1 MQVFNVEVFDRS
13 FNLIFADQVDAIE
26 YEEDYIVLTKNT
38 IFTMY
43 SDAVEPGQ
51 FIHLTNNI
59 ENYFGVVSYIECDDL
74 NQMEIGYLP
83 FYSIFNTK
91 ILFDTNLQ
99 GSGQS
104 LETVIGGFIS
114 SYFKTN
120 TDTEQ
125 NIPTLGAINYSSSTT
140 SWGFN
145 LKSDAEG
152 MHMCIVDLYDT
163 ILVRAFKKYGIVV
176 TVEPDLTNKVVNLT
190 IGKINDAQV
199 TIESGYRNVLDTDIL
214 VGQMV
219 SDYNKLIVY
228 NETDYTESRTYYLHT
243 DGTYSTTNTDRIT
256 PVVEVI
262 KSTEPDGTFASA
274 ADSVAADVFGGIE
287 FKNNITVE
295 LLKNSAQINPLS
307 VKIGQKVRI
316 INEGVYYSSI
326 LSKRTITDT
335 VTLTFGS
342 IRIEYTAL
350 LKGGLLNG

>member
-1 MQVFNVEVFDRS
+1 M
-13 FNLIFADQVDAIE
+13 
-26 YEEDYIVLTKNT
+26 
-38 IFTMY
+38 
-43 SDAVEPGQ
+43 
-51 FIHLTNNI
+51 
-59 ENYFGVVSYIECDDL
+59 
-74 NQMEIGYLP
+74 
-83 FYSIFNTK
+83 
-91 ILFDTNLQ
+91 
-99 GSGQS
+99 
-104 LETVIGGFIS
+104 
-114 SYFKTN
+114 
-120 TDTEQ
+120 
-125 NIPTLGAINYSSSTT
+125 
-140 SWGFN
+140 
-145 LKSDAEG
+145 
-152 MHMCIVDLYDT
+152 
-163 ILVRAFKKYGIVV
+163 
-176 TVEPDLTNKVVNLT
+176 
-190 IGKINDAQV
+190 
-199 TIESGYRNVLDTDIL
+199 
-214 VGQMV
+214 
-219 SDYNKLIVY
+219 
-228 NETDYTESRTYYLHT
+228 HT